1 MRRGGGCMGS
11 PALPG
16 PYSLPMEKGAISRD
30 DILKAMQEYDELGGP
45 EFLKR
50 YGFKTARKFL
60 ILHEGKKYDSK
71 AIAAVA
77 HQYQHGRPLTW
88 KELSGGNGHA
98 VEWLKREGFQIG
110 ASRSPKWTRDELIL
124 ACDVV
129 ARNGWQEL
137 PVSDPRIGELSE
149 LLQLLAA
156 YPPEER
162 AAQYRNRNGA
172 AYKTLNI
179 ASFHP
184 DYQGTPTNGG
194 QLDREVLQDFLQR
207 PVEMALAAELLRA
220 GLRSGDLQPTPP
232 DDDIDDEVSAPE
244 GRVLYR
250 RHRTRERNKALR
262 AKKIATVLKKGGI
275 LACEV
280 CDFNFHDFYGERGEG
295 YIECHHV
302 VPLHEAGEGT
312 TKLADLALICS
323 NCHRM
328 IHRCAPWPTP
338 SELRALVKA
347 KARSKQSLLPGPRL
361 DPTGMRHGAP
371 GIK

>member
-1 MRRGGGCMGS
+1 
-11 PALPG
+11 
-16 PYSLPMEKGAISRD
+16 MEKGAISRAD
-30 DILKAMQEYDELGGP
+30 VLKTMQEYDELGGP
-45 EFLKR
+45 AFLSL
-50 YGFKTARKFL
+50 YGFKEARKFL
-60 ILHEGKKYDSK
+60 ILHDGKEYDSK

-77 HQYQHGRPLTW
+77 HKHQHGRPLTW
-88 KELSGGNGHA
+88 KELSGGVGHA
-98 VEWLKREGFQIG
+98 VDWLKREGFEIG
-110 ASRSPKWTRDELIL
+110 APRSPKWTRDELIL

-129 ARNGWQEL
+129 ARNGWRGL
-137 PVSDPRIGELSE
+137 SASDPRIAELSE
-149 LLQLLAA
+149 LLQLLGA

-162 AAQYRNRNGA
+162 AAEYRNRNGA
-172 AYKTLNI
+172 ALKTLNI

-194 QLDREVLQDFLQR
+194 RLDREVLQDFLER
-207 PVEMALAAELLRA
+207 PAEMAQAAAVLRE
-220 GLRSGDLQPTPP
+220 GLRSGTLQPVLPEN
-232 DDDIDDEVSAPE
+232 DDADDDEVSAPE

-262 AKKIATVLKKGGI
+262 ARKITSVLKKGGV

-280 CDFNFHDFYGERGEG
+280 CGFDFGAVYGERGQG

-328 IHRCAPWPTP
+328 IHRSAPWPTLA
-338 SELRALVKA
+338 ELRAMVQEQ
-347 KARSKQSLLPGPRL
+347 ARAMATAVPRPRL
-361 DPTGMRHGAP
+361 EATDTLPIAP
-371 GIK
+371 

>member
-1 MRRGGGCMGS
+1 
-11 PALPG
+11 
-16 PYSLPMEKGAISRD
+16 MEKGAISRD
-30 DILKAMQEYDELGGP
+30 DVLKTMQEYDELGGP
-45 EFLKR
+45 AFLSL
-50 YGFKTARKFL
+50 YGFKAARKFL
-60 ILHEGKKYDSK
+60 ILHDGKEYDSK

-77 HQYQHGRPLTW
+77 HKHQHGRPLTW
-88 KELSGGNGHA
+88 QELSGGIGHA
-98 VEWLKREGFQIG
+98 VDWLKREGFKIG
-110 ASRSPKWTRDELIL
+110 VSRSPKWTRDELIL

-129 ARNGWQEL
+129 ARNGWQGL
-137 PVSDPRIGELSE
+137 SASDPRIEELSE
-149 LLQLLAA
+149 LLQLLGA

-162 AAQYRNRNGA
+162 AAEYRNRNGA

-194 QLDREVLQDFLQR
+194 QLDREVLHDFLER
-207 PVEMALAAELLRA
+207 PAEMARAAALLRE
-220 GLRSGDLQPTPP
+220 GLRSGTLQPVLPE
-232 DDDIDDEVSAPE
+232 DDDADDDEVSAPE

-250 RHRTRERNKALR
+250 RHRTRERNKRLR
-262 AKKIATVLKKGGI
+262 AKKIAAALKKGGT

-280 CDFNFHDFYGERGEG
+280 CAFDFSAVYGERGQG

-328 IHRCAPWPTP
+328 IHRSAPWPTP
-338 SELRALVKA
+338 AELRALVQERA
-347 KARSKQSLLPGPRL
+347 VVVVAAVPRPRL
-361 DPTGMRHGAP
+361 EADDTHPLAT
-371 GIK
+371 

>member
-1 MRRGGGCMGS
+1 
-11 PALPG
+11 
-16 PYSLPMEKGAISRD
+16 MEKGAISRD
-30 DILKAMQEYDELGGP
+30 DVLKTMQEYDALGGP
-45 EFLKR
+45 EFLNL
-50 YGFKTARKFL
+50 YGFKAARKFL
-60 ILHEGKKYDSK
+60 ILHDGKEYDSK

-77 HQYQHGRPLTW
+77 HKHQHGRPLTW
-88 KELSGGNGHA
+88 RELSGGVGHA
-98 VEWLKREGFQIG
+98 VDWLKREGFRIG

-129 ARNGWQEL
+129 ARNGWQGL
-137 PVSDPRIGELSE
+137 AASDPRIEELSE
-149 LLQLLAA
+149 LLQLLGA

-162 AAQYRNRNGA
+162 AVEYRNRNGA
-172 AYKTLNI
+172 ALKTLNI

-184 DYQGTPTNGG
+184 DYPGTPTNGG
-194 QLDREVLQDFLQR
+194 QLDRDVLQDFLAH
-207 PVEMALAAELLRA
+207 PEEMARTAELLRD
-220 GLRSGDLQPTPP
+220 GLRSGTLQPVLPE
-232 DDDIDDEVSAPE
+232 DDDADDDDVSAPE

-250 RHRTRERNKALR
+250 RHRTRERNKRLR
-262 AKKIATVLKKGGI
+262 AKKIAAVLKKGGI

-280 CDFNFHDFYGERGEG
+280 CGFNFSAVYGERGQG

-338 SELRALVKA
+338 AELRELVQEQAGVVAAAVPK
-347 KARSKQSLLPGPRL
+347 PRL
-361 DPTGMRHGAP
+361 TAAHTHLLAT
-371 GIK
+371 

>member
-1 MRRGGGCMGS
+1 
-11 PALPG
+11 
-16 PYSLPMEKGAISRD
+16 
-30 DILKAMQEYDELGGP
+30 MQEYDELGGP
-45 EFLKR
+45 TFLSL
-50 YGFKTARKFL
+50 YGFKAARKFL
-60 ILHEGKKYDSK
+60 ILHDGKEYDSK

-77 HQYQHGRPLTW
+77 HKHRHGRPLTW
-88 KELSGGNGHA
+88 PELSGGVGHA
-98 VEWLKREGFQIG
+98 VDWLKREGFQIG

-129 ARNGWQEL
+129 ARNGWQGL
-137 PVSDPRIGELSE
+137 PASDSRIEELSE
-149 LLQLLAA
+149 LLQLLGA

-162 AAQYRNRNGA
+162 AAEYRNPNGA
-172 AYKTLNI
+172 ALKTLNI

-184 DYQGTPTNGG
+184 DYSGAPTNGG
-194 QLDREVLQDFLQR
+194 QLDREVLQDFLER
-207 PVEMALAAELLRA
+207 PAEMARAAELLRE
-220 GLRSGDLQPTPP
+220 GLRSGTLEPVLP
-232 DDDIDDEVSAPE
+232 DDDIDEDEVSAPE

-262 AKKIATVLKKGGI
+262 AKKITSVLKKGGI

-280 CDFNFHDFYGERGEG
+280 CDFDFSAAYGERGQG

-328 IHRCAPWPTP
+328 VHRCAPWPTP
-338 SELRALVKA
+338 AELRVLVQEQVRTMA
-347 KARSKQSLLPGPRL
+347 AAVPHPRSQADTHPLV
-361 DPTGMRHGAP
+361 T
-371 GIK
+371 